1 MPRTTRS
8 VLIQF
13 RLRSDEAAALRAAA
27 EAEGLSPGI
36 YARRHVLDA
45 ASLAAIAS
53 RLAALPSRDD
63 MREDLT
69 HLAQRLAGALKPTT
83 TSTTS
88 STNPAAAR
96 TSP

>member
-27 EAEGLSPGI
+27 EAAGLSPGI
-36 YARRHVLDA
+36 YARRRVLDTVT
-45 ASLAAIAS
+45 LEAIAQ

-63 MREDLT
+63 IRDDLK
-69 HLAQRLAGALKPTT
+69 HLAQRLVGAVKPST
-83 TSTTS
+83 TSTAT
-88 STNPAAAR
+88 AATTGAQ
-96 TSP
+96 P